1 MNIEN
6 NQLFKLIKKNH
17 ALRAGANNGYLI
29 RNDANVN
36 EFIRASDLDVIN
48 IVNQQNNAL
57 QSVIHRMVVF
67 GNSILSLK
75 F

>member
-1 MNIEN
+1 MN
-6 NQLFKLIKKNH
+6 NH
-17 ALRAGANNGYLI
+17 ALRAAVNNGYLI

-67 GNSILSLK
+67 GNSILK
-75 F
+75 IY